1 MHPRCSASITETK
14 PPAGPVTNTFVLY
27 ALNAEQAV
35 LSDFTTLRN
44 DVLKETHPKKQLP
57 LKERPIKVSRKV
69 IDGVGRR
76 K

>member
-1 MHPRCSASITETK
+1 
-14 PPAGPVTNTFVLY
+14 
-27 ALNAEQAV
+27 LNAKQAV